1 MPVQAA
7 SFVPITWSP
16 DSQYEHS
23 ASGKIDAHFY
33 RYVGNPISHDRPKDT
48 FNSPWHQLNSSRK
61 VIVGNLILCQGD
73 FVLIRND
80 EGDDDLDCDV
90 AQILHLYE
98 NLDPLIKEDPCR
110 AIVQWYSR

>member
-1 MPVQAA
+1 M
-7 SFVPITWSP
+7 
-16 DSQYEHS
+16 
-23 ASGKIDAHFY
+23 
-33 RYVGNPISHDRPKDT
+33 
-48 FNSPWHQLNSSRK
+48 
-61 VIVGNLILCQGD
+61 IVGNLILCQGD